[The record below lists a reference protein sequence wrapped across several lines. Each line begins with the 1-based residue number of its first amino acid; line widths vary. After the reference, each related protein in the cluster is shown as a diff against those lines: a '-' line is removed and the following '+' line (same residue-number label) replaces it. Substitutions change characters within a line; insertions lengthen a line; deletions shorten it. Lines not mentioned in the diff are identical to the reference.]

1 MIADPLADS
10 TDEQLLG
17 AFVRGRQ
24 QGFEALVGRHGM
36 DVKAYALRVLRS
48 PEQAEEVYVEA
59 FTKLARQA
67 PSWQPRGTVR
77 GFLFTTAHRQC
88 LDILRKRKTERDA
101 TPQLI
106 DLERA
111 RTFQPSPEAR
121 AMLGELAD
129 ELERAI
135 AELPDTHRQ
144 VLLLRA
150 VHGLSARDVAGITG
164 LQASQ
169 VDSKFSYA
177 RRALRSALGAEA
189 AIPADG
195 KRRRS

>member
-1 MIADPLADS
+1 MIAEPMGDHS
-10 TDEQLLG
+10 DEQLLSMY
-17 AFVRGRQ
+17 VRGRQ
-24 QGFEALVGRHGM
+24 RGFEALVSRHGT

-67 PSWQPRGTVR
+67 PRWQRRGTVR
-77 GFLFTTAHRQC
+77 GFLFTAAHHHC
-88 LDILRKRKTERDA
+88 MDILRRRKTEREA
-101 TPQLI
+101 SPQLI
-106 DLERA
+106 DLERS

-135 AELPDTHRQ
+135 AELPDAHRQ

-150 VHGLSARDVAGITG
+150 VHGLSAREVGEITG
-164 LQASQ
+164 LQPGQ

-177 RRALRSALGAEA
+177 RKELRVALAAGAQ
-189 AIPADG
+189 PAQDE